1 MYQKSFVLHKKLIIS
16 SYIDYIQFC
25 FPFFCIDWLMG
36 YDILPADPA
45 RYADYLRPDTVGFQ
59 PPAEMGRRMGEVAN
73 KVSDGAFL
81 WSDVVLRG
89 IISLCNSLIISV
101 VILQNTST

>member
-1 MYQKSFVLHKKLIIS
+1 
-16 SYIDYIQFC
+16 
-25 FPFFCIDWLMG
+25 MG
-36 YDILPADPA
+36 DDILPADPA

-81 WSDVVLRG
+81 WSDVVLRK
-89 IISLCNSLIISV
+89 IAIFHNSLYINHN
-101 VILQNTST
+101 ILPI

>member
-1 MYQKSFVLHKKLIIS
+1 
-16 SYIDYIQFC
+16 
-25 FPFFCIDWLMG
+25 MG
-36 YDILPADPA
+36 NDILPADPA

-89 IISLCNSLIISV
+89 ILRAATL
-101 VILQNTST
+101 